1 MSENTSKKNPWI
13 WVATLY
19 LTEGIPYVLII
30 TVSVIMYKKLGVD
43 NSDIGLYTSFL
54 YLPWVIKP
62 LWSPMVDLYS
72 TKRKWFLGMQ
82 LLMAAAFVGVGIS
95 IPTSQFFI
103 LSLACFWVAAF
114 ASATNDI
121 ASDGFY
127 LIALK
132 EDQQSFFIG
141 LRSTF
146 YRIAMIT
153 GQGLFVIV
161 AGYLEQTMGNNESA
175 WSLTMI
181 MIGGLMFLLTLS
193 NFFATPE
200 VETKAYK
207 AARAKQLTFMEVFV
221 SFFRKKKIGVALAFV
236 LLYRLG
242 ESQLV
247 KMASPFLL
255 DDRNVGGLGLTTS
268 EIGWIYG
275 TLGVIALLI
284 GGIIGGIV
292 ISRHGLGR
300 WMLPMILALN
310 VPNAFYFFLAYWQP
324 ESLVYPVVVVIIEQ
338 LGYGFGFAAFM
349 VFLIYIAEGA
359 AKTSHYAIAT
369 GFMALGM
376 MLPGMISGFMQEW
389 LGYQNF
395 FIWVVLTAVPGI
407 LMVKYVDF
415 PRDFGK
421 KKPVT
426 LKIHKTD

>member
-1 MSENTSKKNPWI
+1 MSKPIKNNPWY
-13 WVATLY
+13 WVPPLY

-30 TVSVIMYKKLGVD
+30 TVSVIMYKNLGVS

-62 LWSPMVDLYS
+62 FWSPMVDLYA
-72 TKRKWFLGMQ
+72 TKRKWFLWMQ
-82 LLMAAAFVGVGIS
+82 LILSLAFLGVGLS
-95 IPTSQFFI
+95 LPTSQFFVI
-103 LSLACFWVAAF
+103 SLAFFWLASF

-127 LIALK
+127 LLALK

-141 LRSTF
+141 VRSTF
-146 YRIAMIT
+146 YRIAMVT

-161 AGYLEQTMGNNESA
+161 AGYLEIRFGDNAKA
-175 WSLTMI
+175 WSLTMV
-181 MIGGLMFLLTLS
+181 MIAGLMFILTLI
-193 NFFATPE
+193 NLWTTPN
-200 VETKAYK
+200 VEKAKGYI
-207 AARAKQLTFMEVFV
+207 KQESLTFWKVFE
-221 SFFRKKKIGVALAFV
+221 SFFSKKEVWIALAFI

-255 DDRNVGGLGLTTS
+255 DARESGGLNLSTS
-268 EIGWIYG
+268 EVGLIYG
-275 TLGVIALLI
+275 TFGIIALSL

-292 ISRHGLGR
+292 ISKDGLGK

-310 VPNAFYFFLAYWQP
+310 VPNLFYYFLAYFQP
-324 ESLVYPVVVVIIEQ
+324 ESAFYAGAVVVIEQ

-349 VFLIYIAEGA
+349 MYLIYVSEGP

-376 MLPGMISGFMQEW
+376 MIPGMISGFIQEW
-389 LGYQNF
+389 LGYEGF
-395 FIWVVLTAVPGI
+395 FLWVVAAAIPGV
-407 LMVKYVDF
+407 LMVKYVKY
-415 PRDFGK
+415 PYEYGK
-421 KKPVT
+421 KKAQQ
-426 LKIHKTD
+426 